1 MSDDRLMVSV
11 SGVRGTI
18 GNTLTPL
25 VACEFGAAFGAHLGA
40 GSTVALGSDTRPS
53 GAMIRA
59 ALSAGL
65 LASGVNVVDLG
76 VVTTPG
82 CALMTR
88 QLGAA
93 GGVIVTASH
102 NPSEYNGIKFLQP
115 TGPALRAADAAKLK
129 AIWEEKH
136 FSFVGTDRQ
145 GRLCR
150 DETTDEHHLSAV
162 LGTVDVQAIR
172 KAGFRVVLDSING
185 AGCRVTPKLFD
196 ALGVEVIHLNG
207 TPDGNFAHRPEPIEE
222 NLTDLCA
229 AVTRHGAVVGFA
241 QDPDADRLVI
251 VDELGRFIGEEY
263 TLALAVAYALSK
275 TPGPVVTNLA
285 TSRMVDDIAAATGA
299 SVFRSPTGEAN
310 VVELMESVNAV
321 IGGEGNG
328 GVIDPR
334 VVLVRNSLVGIAM
347 MLECLATTGQT
358 VSRRVSEIPAYTML
372 KTKMPCPAGVAGE
385 IAAKVEAEF
394 AGVDGATFNHEDGL
408 RIDLP
413 AGWVSVR
420 ESNTEPICRVM
431 AEAAD
436 APAAQALIDQVAT
449 IAQEIIRR

>member
-18 GNTLTPL
+18 GKTLTPL
-25 VACEFGAAFGAHLGA
+25 VACEFGAAFGTFLGA
-40 GSTVALGSDTRPS
+40 GATVTLGSDTRPS
-53 GAMIRA
+53 GAMIRS

-65 LASGVNVVDLG
+65 LGCGVHVVDLG

-115 TGPALRAADAAKLK
+115 TGPALRAAGAARLK
-129 AIWEEKH
+129 AIWESKQ
-136 FSFVGTDRQ
+136 FAFVDTDNQ
-145 GRLCR
+145 GAFCQ
-150 DETTDEHHLSAV
+150 DGSTDDHHLAAV
-162 LGTVDVQAIR
+162 LKTVDVDVIR
-172 KAGFRVVLDSING
+172 NARFRVVVDSING
-185 AGCRVTPKLFD
+185 AGCRVTPKLLD
-196 ALGVEVIHLNG
+196 ALGVERIHLNS
-207 TPDGNFAHRPEPIEE
+207 TPDGKFAHKPEPIVE

-229 AVTRHGAVVGFA
+229 AVKEHNAHAGFA
-241 QDPDADRLVI
+241 QDPDADRLVV
-251 VDELGRFIGEEY
+251 VDEQGRFIGEEY
-263 TLALAVAYALSK
+263 TLALTTGYVLSK
-275 TPGPVVTNLA
+275 TPGPVATNLA
-285 TSRMVDDIAAATGA
+285 TSRMVDDIAAKAGVQ
-299 SVFRSPTGEAN
+299 VFRSPTGEAN
-310 VVELMESVNAV
+310 VVECMEAVGAV

-334 VVLVRNSLVGIAM
+334 VVLVRNSLVGIALL
-347 MLECLATTGQT
+347 LESLATTGKT
-358 VSRRVSEIPAYTML
+358 VSQRVSDIPAYTML
-372 KTKMPCPAGVAGE
+372 KTKMPCPAGVAKA
-385 IAAKVEAEF
+385 IAEKVQAEF
-394 AGVDGATFNHEDGL
+394 AGVEGATFNHDDGL

-431 AEAAD
+431 AEAPD
-436 APAAQALIDQVAT
+436 APSAQALIDKVSAIAQAT
-449 IAQEIIRR
+449 IG